1 MDASRTAGY
10 AAMSVG
16 GSATSAMRPSRH
28 VRDKDNRDFAKR
40 RCDVFTRLERSVAV
54 RAGLAISFVGAVA
67 ACAAPASTTT
77 GDRTIEIEMRDFAFS
92 PDSLTLRAGE
102 RITLSFKNV
111 GKLEH
116 EFMAGTQPA
125 YGKGYL
131 EDLLTGAHIEGGAE
145 HGMDHPGTGIRVAPN
160 TTKAFTFVVPERNG
174 VFEFGCFVVGHYES
188 GMHGRLVIDVKV
200 PTDGGPGSSGPGQRQ
215 PSGAP
220 THPPMD
226 DDGEGH

>member
-1 MDASRTAGY
+1 M
-10 AAMSVG
+10 
-16 GSATSAMRPSRH
+16 
-28 VRDKDNRDFAKR
+28 
-40 RCDVFTRLERSVAV
+40 FTRIERSVAI
-54 RAGLAISFVGAVA
+54 RAGLAIMLVGAAA

-102 RITLSFKNV
+102 RVTLSFKNV

-131 EDLLTGAHIEGGAE
+131 EDLLSGAQIEGGAG
-145 HGMDHPGTGIRVAPN
+145 HGMDHSGAGVRVAPN
-160 TTKAFTFVVPERNG
+160 TTRALTFVVPERNG

-188 GMHGRLVIDVKV
+188 GMRGRLVVDIKGG
-200 PTDGGPGSSGPGQRQ
+200 TDGGPGGSGPGQRQ

-226 DDGEGH
+226 DDCEAH

>member
-1 MDASRTAGY
+1 MDVSRIAEC
-10 AAMSVG
+10 AATSADD
-16 GSATSAMRPSRH
+16 SATSATWLSPH
-28 VRDKDNRDFAKR
+28 VSDSDNGGFAKGTY
-40 RCDVFTRLERSVAV
+40 DVFTSFERLLQV
-54 RAGLAISFVGAVA
+54 RAGLAIGLVCAVS
-67 ACAAPASTTT
+67 ACASTASPTT

-92 PDSLTLRAGE
+92 PDSLTLHAGE
-102 RITLSFKNV
+102 RVTLSFKNV

-131 EDLLTGAHIEGGAE
+131 EDLLSGALVEGGAD
-145 HGMDHPGTGIRVAPN
+145 HSMDHPGTGVRVAPN

-188 GMHGRLVIDVKV
+188 GMHGRLVIDIKV
-200 PTDGGPGSSGPGQRQ
+200 RTDSGPGSSGPRQRQ
-215 PSGAP
+215 PSAAP

-226 DDGEGH
+226 DDGEAH